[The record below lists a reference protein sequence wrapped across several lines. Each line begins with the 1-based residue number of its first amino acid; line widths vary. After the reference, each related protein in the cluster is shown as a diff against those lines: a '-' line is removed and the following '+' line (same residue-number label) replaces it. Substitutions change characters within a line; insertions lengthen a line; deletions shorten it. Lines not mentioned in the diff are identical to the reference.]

1 MKFAQE
7 ACTKLRERPD
17 APVIIARRPSR
28 PTPQV
33 SRTNPVIT
41 CAATR
46 CRPR

>member
-17 APVIIARRPSR
+17 APVIIAQRPLWLA
-28 PTPQV
+28 PQV
-33 SRTNPVIT
+33 SCTNPVIT
-41 CAATR
+41 STTR